1 MVRRATWFA
10 SHRLWPAGGASS
22 ICREWQTDF
31 LALLGCGAF
40 ICLVGL
46 LDDIWRLSAWK
57 KLIAQFAGALVKS
70 NRWARWPGGGRG
82 GHCLRRDRS
91 LCAHDRTTGDD
102 NADVGAPGESFGFF
116 DSQFQPGPDS
126 FMGDSG
132 SMFLGVMIAG
142 SSAPGTSG

>member
-57 KLIAQFAGALVKS
+57 KLIAQFAGALVLAS
-70 NRWARWPGGGRG
+70 NLIDGLDGLAAGVAAIACGVIAVF
-82 GHCLRRDRS
+82 
-91 LCAHDRTTGDD
+91 AHTTG
-102 NADVGAPGESFGFF
+102 
-116 DSQFQPGPDS
+116 Q
-126 FMGDSG
+126 M
-132 SMFLGVMIAG
+132 VMIALMLALLG
-142 SSAPGTSG
+142 SLSGFSWATAAACFSAS